1 MAEDA
6 RSSLVEF
13 RDSESQAERYNHGRG
28 SCNATIDAFA
38 IPGEPEAS
46 MIVRRICR
54 TRTVWPEQVF
64 GYERARALSAAVASD
79 IVPLSSGRCSSP
91 DRRGYV
97 VLARRLMWRGIY
109 GCTDL
114 SVENIAEL
122 FGYSPASVRPWATS
136 WRPFEKSEG
145 AVWWHFWGPALAD
158 DVGVP
163 LDEYDPVAEA
173 EAVTNEVAR

>member
-1 MAEDA
+1 MNERA
-6 RSSLVEF
+6 SLCEC
-13 RDSESQAERYNHGRG
+13 RDYESQAERYGHPRG
-28 SCNATIDAFA
+28 GFNATVDAFE

-54 TRTVWPEQVF
+54 IRTVWPEQVF
-64 GYERARALSAAVASD
+64 GYERARQFSSAVAHNV
-79 IVPLSSGRCSSP
+79 VPLSSGRCERP
-91 DRRGYV
+91 DQRGYV
-97 VLARRLMWRGIY
+97 VLARRIMWRGIY
-109 GCTDL
+109 GGTDL

-122 FGYSPASVRPWATS
+122 FGYSAATVRPWATS

-145 AVWWHFWGPALAD
+145 AVWWHFWGPAIAD

-173 EAVTNEVAR
+173 EAVTSGGAR